1 MEARRART
9 RRRAFLRRAARSLA
23 SGGSP
28 VHAAAR
34 DILSNAKT
42 KVMGGLALSADG
54 GGNGASAAHY
64 ALAALE
70 LLCADGHAVP
80 LERMHDVVGAAAAN
94 ALVQDDLL
102 AFQDAAP
109 LGSRVEG
116 RLFDGGAVVKCFRP
130 VSAGEVVVWHELEPR
145 LREAA
150 SRLRPLPGQA
160 GGSQGSGA

>member
-1 MEARRART
+1 M
-9 RRRAFLRRAARSLA
+9 
-23 SGGSP
+23 
-28 VHAAAR
+28 HAAAR

-42 KVMGGLALSADG
+42 KVMGGLALSADD

-80 LERMHDVVGAAAAN
+80 LERMHDVIGAAAAN

-116 RLFDGGAVVKCFRP
+116 RLFDGGAVVKCSRAACTTP
-130 VSAGEVVVWHELEPR
+130 TPSAAACTRAQRHRKPR
-145 LREAA
+145 AAA
-150 SRLRPLPGQA
+150 S
-160 GGSQGSGA
+160 